1 MVDASQV
8 VVPLPRETR
17 RGLRD
22 SETLDSVIRIE
33 ASLSQSEPLQLVVA
47 DALISDW
54 PVDDKLPDLKK
65 PDQSEVLRQA
75 VMACV
80 IRRPVD
86 GAIGVLAG
94 YHWFGEWGRD
104 TMIALPGIGI
114 ATGDWALVAD
124 VLTQWTRRL
133 SMGMLPNRLEVD
145 GAEESHNSA
154 DASLW
159 YARAVQC
166 WYQATQDEEQLH
178 EMFLP
183 ALYEIQHCYSSG
195 TRYGIRVDPRDGLL
209 IAGMDGVQLTWMD
222 AKVGEWVVTPRRG
235 KCVELNA
242 LFYSLCIFLGDHR
255 APLDGGTGDADTI
268 LDQARRLSQNF
279 ASVFWDE
286 TEGALSDCVGEGS
299 LPYELRPNQLLALS
313 AGDELLDRER
323 ALRALQRVEDE
334 LLTPF
339 GLRTLD
345 PKHPDYQ
352 GNCTGSPVE
361 RDGAYHQGTVW
372 PWLLGPLADAQWAL
386 RQRVSID
393 FEPLMESLQQGAI
406 GHLSEIFDGDS
417 PHTARGA
424 IAQAWSASEV
434 FRASQM

>member
-1 MVDASQV
+1 
-8 VVPLPRETR
+8 
-17 RGLRD
+17 
-22 SETLDSVIRIE
+22 VIRIE

-145 GAEESHNSA
+145 GAEE
-154 DASLW
+154 
-159 YARAVQC
+159 
-166 WYQATQDEEQLH
+166 
-178 EMFLP
+178 MFLP

-255 APLDGGTGDADTI
+255 APLDGGPGDADTI

-299 LPYELRPNQLLALS
+299 MPYELRPNQLLALS